1 MAGLSIGRTAN
12 RCGSARCGLSSA
24 LPLSIYRRN
33 EQRWRSLLTPAPSAA
48 WDPTRKRPAP
58 LPITE
63 KGVLITLMLPEDAAL
78 EVRAPV
84 GSTLLDALEAA
95 DLSDVWDTRGA
106 CGGMCSCSTCR
117 VIIVSAPTPLPPR
130 SDDEEDMLD
139 TAATAAARQPDAD
152 LAAAQAYQDEASRL
166 ACQLELRAEDG
177 GLVITLPE
185 DVLNVLEV
193 PLWLRGDR

>member
-1 MAGLSIGRTAN
+1 
-12 RCGSARCGLSSA
+12 
-24 LPLSIYRRN
+24 
-33 EQRWRSLLTPAPSAA
+33 
-48 WDPTRKRPAP
+48 
-58 LPITE
+58 
-63 KGVLITLMLPEDAAL
+63 
-78 EVRAPV
+78 
-84 GSTLLDALEAA
+84 
-95 DLSDVWDTRGA
+95 
-106 CGGMCSCSTCR
+106 
-117 VIIVSAPTPLPPR
+117 
-130 SDDEEDMLD
+130 MLD